1 MLDTYEMVVAAFL
14 VIDKVYQVKLF
25 EETFLVA
32 NISPEVV
39 FEMLFLIISNADVDF
54 LDQELR

>member
-1 MLDTYEMVVAAFL
+1 MIIAAFSL
-14 VIDKVYQVKLF
+14 IDKANRVRFF

-39 FEMLFLIISNADVDF
+39 FGMSFLILGSADINFVGR
-54 LDQELR
+54 ELR